1 MITDVILATGL
12 LLLFSYWGGKTANIL
27 HFPRVTG
34 YLCAGLILNP
44 SVTGVL
50 KLSTVTDDLHV
61 ITEIALGII
70 AYSIGGSLEFRHIRH
85 LGRAIGV
92 ISITQAAGA
101 ALISAILL
109 FFSLPI
115 LSYGVLTEKAG
126 MEMLVSASLVLGAIS
141 AATAPGA
148 VLAIVSELKAS
159 GTFTSILLGVIAL
172 DDAITIILF
181 AGASVIAHNLINPSD
196 ISWLSMVIAPLR
208 EIGISLIIG
217 IAGGLLLK
225 MAVHRIK
232 NRADMLMVVMGV
244 IFLVTGIAGTLH
256 VSRLLAA
263 MTLGI
268 TAVNSTDAA
277 AEWFHVTEIIENSIF
292 GLFFGLAGAYMDI
305 AALKTAWVLS
315 VAIMVFRMT
324 GKHLGTWGGAVLCR
338 ASMPIRKYLSLALFP
353 QAGVTIGLI
362 LLSSDL
368 FPAHI
373 YKLLLNAVIGTVII
387 NEFIAPP
394 LVKFALQKAEN
405 IDKTSSRENS
415 LSV

>member
-1 MITDVILATGL
+1 MITDTILATGL
-12 LLLFSYWGGKTANIL
+12 LLLCSYWGGKAANTL
-27 HFPRVTG
+27 DFPRVTG
-34 YLCAGLILNP
+34 YLCAGLLLNP

-50 KLSTVTDDLHV
+50 NLSTVTEDLHI

-92 ISITQAAGA
+92 ISITQAVGT
-101 ALISAILL
+101 ALISSVLL
-109 FFSLPI
+109 FLSLPLLSGGI
-115 LSYGVLTEKAG
+115 LAKTGD

-159 GTFTSILLGVIAL
+159 GTFTSVLLGVIAL

-181 AGASVIAHNLINPSD
+181 AAASVIAHNLINPSD
-196 ISWLSMVIAPLR
+196 ISWGSMVIAPLK
-208 EIGISLIIG
+208 EIGGSLVIG
-217 IAGGLLLK
+217 FAGGILLK
-225 MAVHRIK
+225 FAVSRIK
-232 NRADMLMVVMGV
+232 NRSDMLMVVMGV
-244 IFLVTGIAGTLH
+244 IFLVTGVAGTLH

-268 TAVNSTDAA
+268 TAVNSTDTAA
-277 AEWFHVTEIIENSIF
+277 DWFNVTEIIENTIF
-292 GLFFGLAGAYMDI
+292 GLFFALAGAYMDI
-305 AALKTAWVLS
+305 NALKTAWILS
-315 VAIMVFRMT
+315 VAIMVFRIA
-324 GKHLGTWGGAVLCR
+324 GKYLGTWGGAILCR
-338 ASMPIRKYLSLALFP
+338 ASVKIKKYLSLALFP

-368 FPAHI
+368 FPTDI

-394 LVKFALQKAEN
+394 LVKFALKKAEN
-405 IDKTSSRENS
+405 IDRVSSREKGVH
-415 LSV
+415 L